1 MAEYLRL
8 PARGRPRGLRALL
21 TGPSTLWMGGD
32 PLLAV
37 DSNGWRETYRRF
49 DYRDIQAILI
59 TPRSIA
65 PQVAALGL
73 PAVAVAGPGLA
84 MGGTE
89 GLFWAA
95 PGYLPPL
102 LALLVPPAPGPPCI
116 CRIHTAVRSRGI
128 HSLNRR
134 WEADKALCAH

>member
-8 PARGRPRGLRALL
+8 PGRGRPRGLRALL

-32 PLLAV
+32 HLLAV

-65 PQVAALGL
+65 PQAAALGL
-73 PAVAVAGPGLA
+73 PAVAVAGLGLA

-89 GLFWAA
+89 GLF
-95 PGYLPPL
+95 
-102 LALLVPPAPGPPCI
+102 
-116 CRIHTAVRSRGI
+116 
-128 HSLNRR
+128 
-134 WEADKALCAH
+134 